1 MKKVYLNGRAMHSR
15 EEAHEQIARALEFP
29 EWYGKNLDG
38 LWVLLCDAQAE
49 IDFGGTDAM
58 LAALGEYGLR
68 LLKTF
73 YDAAEENP
81 DLDFRVK
88 PDWE

>member
-1 MKKVYLNGRAMHSR
+1 MNKVYLNGRAMRTR
-15 EEAHEQIARALEFP
+15 EEAHEQIARALRFP

-38 LWVLLCDAQAE
+38 LWDLLCDAQAE
-49 IDFGGTDAM
+49 VSFGGTDAM
-58 LAALGEYGLR
+58 LSALGEYGLR

-81 DLDFRVK
+81 DLSFQVQA
-88 PDWE
+88 DW

>member
-1 MKKVYLNGRAMHSR
+1 MKKVYLNGRAMLSR
-15 EEAHEQIARALEFP
+15 EAAHEQIARALEFP
-29 EWYGKNLDG
+29 DWYGRNLDG
-38 LWVLLCDAQAE
+38 LWDLLCDARAE
-49 IDFGGTDAM
+49 VSFGGTDAM

-81 DLDFRVK
+81 DLAFRVQA
-88 PDWE
+88 DY